1 MTIKQILSKYSIP
14 ESELLLGDVLKQSK
28 EFLYLHPEQKLT
40 SLQDKLFLKLFT
52 SFKKGVPIAYLL
64 GYKDFYG
71 LRFKVSRATLIPR
84 PESEWLV
91 NSAIMILKTKTVPQV
106 IDIGTGSGC
115 LAISLKVHSPGAEVT
130 AIDISSQAL
139 LVAKFNAKAH
149 KTKIKFRKQ
158 SLLRG
163 DKSKYDLIIANL
175 PYVPKKVYNKLLP
188 NLKFE
193 PKSALVDPK
202 QDFNLYEQLLSN
214 LPSRLSPKGVAL
226 LEIDPSMKMLLEK
239 WCTKNIPRAHLTFT
253 RDFHGLWRFCE
264 IKF

>member
-1 MTIKQILSKYSIP
+1 MTIKQTLNKYPIP
-14 ESELLLGDVLKQSK
+14 ETELLLGDVLKQSK
-28 EFLYLHPEQKLT
+28 EFLYLHPEQKLS
-40 SLQDKLFLKLFT
+40 SLQSKRFLKLFT
-52 SFKKGVPIAYLL
+52 SFKKGMPIAYLL

-71 LRFKVSRATLIPR
+71 LRFKVTHTTLIPR

-91 NSAIMILKTKTVPQV
+91 DRSLKILRSVKVPKV

-115 LAISLKVHSPGAEVT
+115 LAISLKVHSPGTEVT

-139 LVAKFNAKAH
+139 LVAKFNAKVH

-158 SLLRG
+158 SLLQG

-188 NLKFE
+188 SLKFE

-214 LPSRLSPKGVAL
+214 LPSHLSPKGVAL
-226 LEIDPSMKMLLEK
+226 LEIDPSMKILMEK
-239 WCTKNIPRAHLTFT
+239 WCAKNMPHTSLTFT
-253 RDFHGLWRFCE
+253 QDLHGLWRFCE

>member
-1 MTIKQILSKYSIP
+1 MTIKQILIKYSIS
-14 ESELLLGDVLKQSK
+14 EIELLLGDALKQSK
-28 EFLYLHPEQKLT
+28 EFLYSHPEQQLT
-40 SLQDKLFLKLFT
+40 GAQTKRFQKHIAA
-52 SFKKGVPIAYLL
+52 FKKGLPIAYLL

-71 LRFKVSRATLIPR
+71 LRFKVTRSTLIPR
-84 PESEWLV
+84 PESEWLIDRSLELLKSV
-91 NSAIMILKTKTVPQV
+91 NNPKV

-115 LAISLKVHSPGAEVT
+115 LAISLKVHSPKTEVT
-130 AIDISSQAL
+130 AIDVSSQAL
-139 LVAKFNAKAH
+139 LVAKFNAKVH

-158 SLLRG
+158 SLLQR

-202 QDFNLYEQLLSN
+202 RDFNLYEQLLIE
-214 LPSRLSPKGVAL
+214 LPSHLNPNGVVL
-226 LEIDPSMKMLLEK
+226 LEIDPSMKTLLEK
-239 WCTKNIPRAHLTFT
+239 WSKKNMPRANLTFS
-253 RDFHGLWRFCE
+253 RDLHDLWRFCE